1 MDRGAW
7 RAAVHRVT
15 KNQTRLNMLKYTEY
29 TKAIAMYGTIV
40 TGKELITDWTHPL
53 QQGVKGTHEDSLVSQ
68 KHLAKKLSHGAIGLT
83 HDREEFH
90 KMELL
95 LWK

>member
-7 RAAVHRVT
+7 WAAVHRVT

-29 TKAIAMYGTIV
+29 TKAIAMHGTII

-53 QQGVKGTHEDSLVSQ
+53 QQGVKGTDLETGIVH
-68 KHLAKKLSHGAIGLT
+68 
-83 HDREEFH
+83 
-90 KMELL
+90 
-95 LWK
+95 